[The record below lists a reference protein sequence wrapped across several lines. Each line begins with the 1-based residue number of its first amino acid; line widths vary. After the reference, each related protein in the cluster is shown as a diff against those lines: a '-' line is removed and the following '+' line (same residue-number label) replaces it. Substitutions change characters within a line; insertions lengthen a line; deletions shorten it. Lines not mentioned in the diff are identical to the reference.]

1 VKGDHEQRW
10 PDEPDIATEWSAMG
24 TERWPDEPPAVAGD
38 ATVPVGID
46 PETGRR
52 FIAAAVYANIA
63 LASLAIGGLLA
74 GARGEWGWG
83 ATAVAVGLLALL
95 QLSRIV
101 RTQTQ
106 E

>member
-1 VKGDHEQRW
+1 MKGDDEQRW
-10 PDEPDIATEWSAMG
+10 PNEPEIATEWPAMG
-24 TERWPDEPPAVAGD
+24 TERWPDEPPAVTGAE
-38 ATVPVGID
+38 TVPVGID
-46 PETGRR
+46 PDTGRR

-74 GARGEWGWG
+74 GVRGELGWG

-95 QLSRIV
+95 QLIRIV
-101 RTQTQ
+101 RSQTQ